1 MSDGKLYDV
10 LGVSRNAT
18 EHEIKKAYRRLAKE
32 YHPDK
37 NPQEGEKFKEI
48 SFAYEVLTDPKKR
61 EIYNTYGINGLKEGV
76 HESPFATEDIFSQIF
91 GGSPFGS
98 MFGMDGSSRRRRQRG
113 EDTVHPLKV
122 SLEDFYNGKTIK
134 LEVDHT
140 VICKTCD
147 GLGGRSGSVLV
158 CHGCRGRG
166 IKVTFKH
173 LGPNMMQQMQS
184 TCPDCR
190 GDGEV
195 INEKDACKTCKGRKV
210 IKEIKYLEVHVDKGM
225 RDNERIIFK
234 GEGDQ
239 QPGVETG
246 DVVIILQT
254 KPHELFHREGSNLF
268 MSHSVTLTEALC
280 GFEMVL
286 KHLDGRDI
294 VIKHP
299 PGSVIKPRSMKG
311 IRGEG
316 MPVYR
321 DPFEKG
327 NLYIKFDVVFP
338 DNHFADEVAL
348 KEVEALIGDRPSPVH
363 VPTGEHVEDV
373 DLHEYDPSMSG
384 ERGGRSE
391 AYHEDAED
399 HHHRAGP
406 GVECAHQ

>member
-1 MSDGKLYDV
+1 
-10 LGVSRNAT
+10 AT
-18 EHEIKKAYRRLAKE
+18 EHEIKKAHRRLAKE

-37 NPQEGEKFKEI
+37 NLQEGEKFKEI

-147 GLGGRSGSVLV
+147 GLGGRPGSVLV

-173 LGPNMMQQMQS
+173 QGPNMMQQMQS

-225 RDNERIIFK
+225 RDNERIVFK

-239 QPGVETG
+239 
-246 DVVIILQT
+246 
-254 KPHELFHREGSNLF
+254 
-268 MSHSVTLTEALC
+268 HSGWTRRINKT
-280 GFEMVL
+280 
-286 KHLDGRDI
+286 
-294 VIKHP
+294 
-299 PGSVIKPRSMKG
+299 
-311 IRGEG
+311 
-316 MPVYR
+316 
-321 DPFEKG
+321 
-327 NLYIKFDVVFP
+327 
-338 DNHFADEVAL
+338 
-348 KEVEALIGDRPSPVH
+348 
-363 VPTGEHVEDV
+363 
-373 DLHEYDPSMSG
+373 
-384 ERGGRSE
+384 
-391 AYHEDAED
+391 
-399 HHHRAGP
+399 
-406 GVECAHQ
+406 

>member
-61 EIYNTYGINGLKEGV
+61 EIYNTYGINGLKEGSCFGTGHFRLSARPFSGV
-76 HESPFATEDIFSQIF
+76 CAMFLYLFLLWSPIQEDSWEDMNELRYNIANVTTDNAFGDLLLNVRFWQTSIGVCLSSCNLCFVQREKFARRSCIFVPGSKIIFS
-91 GGSPFGS
+91 S
-98 MFGMDGSSRRRRQRG
+98 
-113 EDTVHPLKV
+113 
-122 SLEDFYNGKTIK
+122 
-134 LEVDHT
+134 
-140 VICKTCD
+140 
-147 GLGGRSGSVLV
+147 
-158 CHGCRGRG
+158 
-166 IKVTFKH
+166 
-173 LGPNMMQQMQS
+173 
-184 TCPDCR
+184 
-190 GDGEV
+190 EV

-363 VPTGEHVEDV
+363 MPTGEHVEDV
-373 DLHEYDPSMSG
+373 DLHDYDPSMSG

>member
-18 EHEIKKAYRRLAKE
+18 EYEIKKAYRKLAKE

-76 HESPFATEDIFSQIF
+76 HESPFPSEDIFSQIF
-91 GGSPFGS
+91 GGSPFGG

-122 SLEDFYNGKTIK
+122 SLEDFYNGKSVK

-147 GLGGRSGSVLV
+147 GVGGRAGSVLT
-158 CHGCRGRG
+158 CQSCRGRG
-166 IKVTFKH
+166 VKVTFKH
-173 LGPNMMQQMQS
+173 IGPNMMQQMQS

-195 INEKDACKTCKGRKV
+195 INEKDACKSCKGRKV
-210 IKEIKYLEVHVDKGM
+210 LKEVKYLEVDVDKGM
-225 RDNERIIFK
+225 RDNERIIFR

-239 QPGVETG
+239 QPGMEPG
-246 DVVIILQT
+246 DVVIVLQT
-254 KPHELFHREGSNLF
+254 KPHEVFHREGCNLY

-286 KHLDGRDI
+286 KHLDGRDLI
-294 VIKHP
+294 IREV
-299 PGSVIKPRSMKG
+299 PGIVIKPRSIKG

-321 DPFEKG
+321 NPIEKG

-338 DNHFADEVAL
+338 DNHFAGEEQL
-348 KEVEALIGDRPSPVH
+348 RELEALLGDRPRPGIGGLPV
-363 VPTGEHVEDV
+363 GEHVEEV
-373 DLHEYDPSMSG
+373 DLHDYDPSAQSQ
-384 ERGGRSE
+384 RQE
-391 AYHEDAED
+391 AYQEDEQQP
-399 HHHRAGP
+399 RG

>member
-76 HESPFATEDIFSQIF
+76 HEGPFATEDIFSQLF
-91 GGSPFGS
+91 GGSPFGG
-98 MFGMDGSSRRRRQRG
+98 MFGMDGGSRRRRQRG
-113 EDTVHPLKV
+113 EDSIHPLKV

-134 LEVDHT
+134 LQVDHT
-140 VICKTCD
+140 VICKACD
-147 GLGGRSGSVLV
+147 GAGGRSGSVLT
-158 CHGCRGRG
+158 CPGCRGRG

-173 LGPNMMQQMQS
+173 LSPNMMQQIQS

-195 INEKDACKTCKGRKV
+195 INEKDACKSCKGRKV
-210 IKEIKYLEVHVDKGM
+210 LKEIKYLEVHVDKGM

-254 KPHELFHREGSNLF
+254 KPHELFHREGANLY
-268 MSHSVTLTEALC
+268 MSHTLSLTEALC
-280 GFEMVL
+280 GFQMVI

-299 PGSVIKPRSMKG
+299 PGVVVEPRAMKG

-327 NLYIKFDVVFP
+327 NLYIKFDVEFP
-338 DNHFADEVAL
+338 ENHFADEAAL
-348 KEVEALIGDRPSPVH
+348 KEVETLIGDRPSGPRI
-363 VPTGEHVEDV
+363 PEGEHVEEV
-373 DLHEYDPSMSG
+373 DLHDYEHGMSG
-384 ERGGRSE
+384 ERQGRSE
-391 AYHEDAED
+391 AYHEDTED
-399 HHHRAGP
+399 HHHRGGQ